1 MIFGVREKNDIFSV
15 DPLSEH
21 TVADFRK
28 KFSDLQHDKEKVSIP
43 LLREDDIVAE
53 KYGEGYILAFFIPRA
68 TREQRPVYLGKDP
81 MTGTFRRDNEG
92 DYRCEASTV
101 SQMFADRRNSEDLQ
115 EAIIL
120 PNYSWEDIDSISFQ
134 QYKTLFTNLSPAH
147 PWTVLEDIELMKKLG
162 GYRKDRVTGEEG
174 FTLAGILMFGKTES
188 ITDVA
193 CLPDFMLDYRE
204 IPADTEKL
212 RWIDRLYPDGTW
224 ECNLFQ
230 FYRRVLPKL
239 HAVLPKP
246 FILKGDERQ
255 EETPAHEA
263 IREAFINL
271 CVHSCYSRSP
281 RLVIEKRPTS
291 IIMRN
296 PGTLLISIS
305 QYYEGGHSE
314 CRNPSLQKMFAL
326 IGRSDKAGSGVDK
339 IIEGWKFAKW
349 RRPYICEKSHPD
361 TVELFLPLESLFS
374 EDTISE
380 LKHIFG
386 ESIISIPHNE
396 LIILAT
402 ALTEG
407 TVSNSSLQNAI
418 ELHPSDLTKLLK
430 KMCKDGVLVNYG
442 FGRGTIYQLNRNYD
456 VASSDVASS
465 DVASS
470 DVASS
475 DVASSDVASSDVA
488 SSDVAS
494 SDVASSDVA
503 SSDVASIHDE
513 DNVISMIRDQ
523 CSHKWM
529 SAKEISSKI
538 GRHPTH
544 TRRII
549 KKMLTRGILTLEYPE
564 QPTHPAQRYRSL

>member
-1 MIFGVREKNDIFSV
+1 MNAGIHR
-15 DPLSEH
+15 
-21 TVADFRK
+21 
-28 KFSDLQHDKEKVSIP
+28 
-43 LLREDDIVAE
+43 
-53 KYGEGYILAFFIPRA
+53 
-68 TREQRPVYLGKDP
+68 
-81 MTGTFRRDNEG
+81 FRR
-92 DYRCEASTV
+92 CS
-101 SQMFADRRNSEDLQ
+101 
-115 EAIIL
+115 
-120 PNYSWEDIDSISFQ
+120 
-134 QYKTLFTNLSPAH
+134 
-147 PWTVLEDIELMKKLG
+147 
-162 GYRKDRVTGEEG
+162 
-174 FTLAGILMFGKTES
+174 
-188 ITDVA
+188 
-193 CLPDFMLDYRE
+193 
-204 IPADTEKL
+204 
-212 RWIDRLYPDGTW
+212 
-224 ECNLFQ
+224 
-230 FYRRVLPKL
+230 
-239 HAVLPKP
+239 
-246 FILKGDERQ
+246 
-255 EETPAHEA
+255 
-263 IREAFINL
+263 
-271 CVHSCYSRSP
+271 
-281 RLVIEKRPTS
+281 
-291 IIMRN
+291 
-296 PGTLLISIS
+296 
-305 QYYEGGHSE
+305 
-314 CRNPSLQKMFAL
+314 L

-475 DVASSDVASSDVA
+475 DVASSDVT
-488 SSDVAS
+488 S

-564 QPTHPAQRYRSL
+564 RPTHPAQRYRSL